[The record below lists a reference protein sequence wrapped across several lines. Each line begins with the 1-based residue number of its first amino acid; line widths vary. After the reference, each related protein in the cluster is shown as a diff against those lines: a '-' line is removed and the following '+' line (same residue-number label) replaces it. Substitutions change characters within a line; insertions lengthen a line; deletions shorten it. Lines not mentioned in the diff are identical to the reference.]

1 MKKSWRY
8 HHFNHG
14 YHKWKSYVY
23 DSCDMEHDREFFL
36 ILGHLLLFYTPLAL
50 TTQRIK
56 ILKKWKKKKKK
67 KKKNAWRY
75 QHLTQVYHKWQSYHI
90 WFLRY
95 GVHQTEFFCYLGP
108 FFPLLPPWQAEKWKF
123 QKKKWKKIAWE
134 ISSFYTSV
142 PKIIIICYTLHE
154 ICHVTN
160 VIVIFHFGQFFWSFT
175 TPSPAPHLQQPQKR
189 KAQQKWKNP

>member
-1 MKKSWRY
+1 MKIICVW
-8 HHFNHG
+8 
-14 YHKWKSYVY
+14 
-23 DSCDMEHDREFFL
+23 FL
-36 ILGHLLLFYTPLAL
+36 WYGAR
-50 TTQRIK
+50 QRIFSHFGPSFALLHPSRPNDPENQNFEK
-56 ILKKWKKKKKK
+56 MKKKKKK
-67 KKKNAWRY
+67 KKKKTAWRY

-108 FFPLLPPWQAEKWKF
+108 FFPLLPPWQPEKWKF
-123 QKKKWKKIAWE
+123 QNKKWKKIAWE